1 MKRLFLRNIF
11 VRLNKISEK
20 AMKTQT
26 KNILAFINI
35 ALLLLFFFGISSCSA
50 LQIGKDIKT
59 QLFQENG
66 NVFYISSTYYAKREI
81 VWSYTN
87 DKIIIYETT
96 IKGKILKKRSE
107 FSQQKSFLFDNSA
120 NIEANECIE
129 LDGDYLGYKI
139 QTPNGQLF
147 SKEHLLNIECFLKTP
162 QNITFLNSLK
172 NEMIKHKIML
182 YKIE

>member
-1 MKRLFLRNIF
+1 MGHYESIFCIVSKKSDHRIQKNHRIDATGYGKHIFFLSI
-11 VRLNKISEK
+11 
-20 AMKTQT
+20 
-26 KNILAFINI
+26 
-35 ALLLLFFFGISSCSA
+35 
-50 LQIGKDIKT
+50 
-59 QLFQENG
+59 
-66 NVFYISSTYYAKREI
+66 VFYISSTYAKREV

-87 DKIIIYETT
+87 DKIIIYETS

-107 FSQQKSFLFDNSA
+107 FSEQKAFLFDNSA

-129 LDGDYLGYKI
+129 LDGDYLGYRI

>member
-1 MKRLFLRNIF
+1 M
-11 VRLNKISEK
+11 KISNLSYK
-20 AMKTQT
+20 NILNMKTQA
-26 KNILAFINI
+26 KNTLAFINI

-66 NVFYISSTYYAKREI
+66 NVFYISSTYAKREI

-96 IKGKILKKRSE
+96 KKGKILKKRSE
-107 FSQQKSFLFDNSA
+107 FSEQKSFLFDNSA
-120 NIEANECIE
+120 NIEANQCIE
-129 LDGDYLGYKI
+129 LDDDYLGYKI

-162 QNITFLNSLK
+162 QNITFFLDSLK

>member
-1 MKRLFLRNIF
+1 
-11 VRLNKISEK
+11 
-20 AMKTQT
+20 MKTQT

-35 ALLLLFFFGISSCSA
+35 ALLFLFFFGISSCSA
-50 LQIGKDIKT
+50 LQIGKNIKT

-66 NVFYISSTYYAKREI
+66 NVFYISSTYAKREI

-96 IKGKILKKRSE
+96 KKGKILKKRSE
-107 FSQQKSFLFDNSA
+107 FSEKKSFLFDNSA
-120 NIEANECIE
+120 NIEANQCIE

-147 SKEHLLNIECFLKTP
+147 SKEHLLNIGCFLQTS
-162 QNITFLNSLK
+162 QNITFFLDSLK

>member
-1 MKRLFLRNIF
+1 
-11 VRLNKISEK
+11 
-20 AMKTQT
+20 MKTT
-26 KNILAFINI
+26 AKNTLAFINI
-35 ALLLLFFFGISSCSA
+35 ALLFFFGISSCSA

-66 NVFYISSTYYAKREI
+66 NVFYISSTYAKREI

-96 IKGKILKKRSE
+96 IRGKILKKRSE
-107 FSQQKSFLFDNSA
+107 FSEQKSFLFDNSA
-120 NIEANECIE
+120 NIEANQCIE

-147 SKEHLLNIECFLKTP
+147 SKEHLLNIECFLKMP
-162 QNITFLNSLK
+162 QNMTFFLDSLK
-172 NEMIKHKIML
+172 NEMIKYKIVL

>member
-1 MKRLFLRNIF
+1 M
-11 VRLNKISEK
+11 KISNLSYK
-20 AMKTQT
+20 NILNMKTQA
-26 KNILAFINI
+26 KNTLAFINI

-66 NVFYISSTYYAKREI
+66 NVFYISSTYAKREI

-96 IKGKILKKRSE
+96 KKGKILKKRSE
-107 FSQQKSFLFDNSA
+107 FSEQKSFLFDNSA
-120 NIEANECIE
+120 NIEAYECIE

-162 QNITFLNSLK
+162 QNMTFLNSLK